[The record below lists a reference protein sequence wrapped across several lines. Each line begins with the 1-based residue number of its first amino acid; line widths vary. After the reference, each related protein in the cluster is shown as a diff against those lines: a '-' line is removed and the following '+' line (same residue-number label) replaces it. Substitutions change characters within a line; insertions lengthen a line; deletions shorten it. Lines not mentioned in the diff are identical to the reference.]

1 MVGIF
6 VKLIIPGTHESP
18 PELKIGSGD
27 IFCLPVLCLSHQAP
41 WPSSR
46 TCRGDG
52 PNGPAGGRPKIPKSC
67 FLCSCLFR
75 FFFSIKINLHS
86 YLLKERK
93 CFPLETRSV
102 SFEGSGSSKHR
113 FQAEEFLVSLE
124 RHERHEHTISVCL
137 GVTFD
142 VSRNTVSGVT
152 HESVLLSGVYFGVI
166 CFRFVVSSLLQ
177 PLVQGLMIET

>member
-1 MVGIF
+1 M
-6 VKLIIPGTHESP
+6 
-18 PELKIGSGD
+18 
-27 IFCLPVLCLSHQAP
+27 SHQAP

-46 TCRGDG
+46 TFRGDG
-52 PNGPAGGRPKIPKSC
+52 PNGPAGGRPKIPQVLFSLFVSFS
-67 FLCSCLFR
+67 FL
-75 FFFSIKINLHS
+75 FFPLKINLHS